1 MAAHGNFFA
10 VDWRCVEDA
19 TRQGDGVNT
28 ALAYLTLARHTSRN
42 HATTTAAATA
52 IVNKLGLTRGRADL
66 ALKTLE
72 NTGLVSAPKR
82 GTFRTLTPWAALQ
95 AERVKLTDR
104 QRGVVARVLGR
115 RNPITSSDDPD
126 YQVAYALKQR
136 GVLAL
141 ADGKPGKS
149 RFAVGEQDW
158 IWLPNTLAD
167 GFADGDSPFARL
179 RQARDP
185 EAVRLLLDIYRHANL
200 AEDGGF
206 PWHALRRKF
215 RRVEVDRQGAFT
227 IWGFTSEGWGAT
239 WEPFFSRFRAMG
251 QDAGSAALWSTLETL
266 RAAGLVEAVAYI
278 VEGVGDGAQAL
289 HPFAMPGTGEPEE
302 RAVREAAHAAGH
314 RMVRASKLAEATSA
328 LDAPP
333 WLCPVRS
340 HVTGVEAVGI
350 VRPVHRAHTKRTA
363 AWSANFLSGCHEC
376 VELFGL
382 LGQSETKSVA

>member
-1 MAAHGNFFA
+1 LSARGNFFA

-72 NTGLVSAPKR
+72 NTGLVSSPKR
-82 GTFRTLTPWAALQ
+82 GTFRTLAPWASLQ
-95 AERVKLTDR
+95 AERAKLTDR
-104 QRGVVARVLGR
+104 QREVVQRVLGR
-115 RNPITSSDDPD
+115 RHPITSSADPD

-136 GVLAL
+136 GILAL
-141 ADGKPGKS
+141 ADGKPGFS
-149 RFAVGEQDW
+149 RFAVEAPDW
-158 IWLPNTLAD
+158 IWLPNTLVD
-167 GFADGDSPFARL
+167 GFAEGDSPFARL

-200 AEDGGF
+200 AEDGGI
-206 PWHALRRKF
+206 PWQALRRHF
-215 RRVEVDRQGAFT
+215 DRVEVDRYGAFT
-227 IWGFTSEGWGAT
+227 IWGFVPCGLKAT
-239 WEPFFSRFRAMG
+239 WDPYFTRLRALG
-251 QDAGSAALWSTLETL
+251 QDAGSKALWDTFAILE
-266 RAAGLVEAVAYI
+266 AAGLVETVAYI
-278 VEGVGDGAQAL
+278 VEGLEEGAQAL
-289 HPFAMPGTGEPEE
+289 HAFAMPGTGEPEE
-302 RAVREAAHAAGH
+302 RAVRNAAHTAGR
-314 RMVRASKLAEATSA
+314 RMVRSGMIERAAEKIGSV
-328 LDAPP
+328 P

-340 HVTGVEAVGI
+340 HVAGAEAVGI
-350 VRPVHRAHTKRTA
+350 VRPVHRPHTKRTA
-363 AWSANFLSGCHEC
+363 AWSANFLSGCAEY